1 MSASQTL
8 ESYIASFKRQKRSS
22 LAVPMRVYRPR
33 VEREIPSIGSSIDTE
48 ALLRSDTSELVKQEV
63 KRIRE
68 KSKHRKNVHSMPLAV
83 IQENSE
89 LRVRAGY
96 NIHDYL
102 PGSMGFSYR
111 KAERPRQMPVHMGRR
126 VAPVMMDKQSTVSSV
141 DTEAL
146 LQSSDDEIDEENFPI
161 SKLTKELLEQRT
173 MESISPRYNPVV
185 SISNTSRAS
194 PLPGPMI
201 SPSPDLTSHVRTM
214 SVPLARARKLSEPA
228 SVVVENNRQVLL
240 CPSQRSEEKAS
251 LESTLQKCLGAQSS
265 LFHGQKDLP
274 ATVTPKFNNKRSL
287 PFARRRNEARPSDER
302 QSEERPSAASDQ
314 SEALEGVSGNTRR
327 KAHKNYVKLKVCTCI
342 LAGILGTHKPGC
354 KVTTVT
360 ALLPSKDSPNS
371 SSGSLC
377 NLKSGTTH
385 SYFHSTHSGSNSM
398 IEDTKPRRRL
408 SLLEAILVIQR
419 RVREFLSHRRKQLPR
434 ITEESLAYSRSTN
447 DRSNCDIDK
456 ATKSIRTAIGF
467 LHELK
472 SPPVCETTDLLS
484 LEELD
489 SEGLNASDEDQ
500 LGKLMRLGDMHEVKT
515 SFSELMQ
522 RESGETLWIDVSS
535 TSIDPLGSK
544 EIALS

>member
-33 VEREIPSIGSSIDTE
+33 VEQTVISIGSSIDTE

-63 KRIRE
+63 KRVRE
-68 KSKHRKNVHSMPLAV
+68 RSKHRKNVHSMPLAV
-83 IQENSE
+83 IQENNE
-89 LRVRAGY
+89 LRARPGY

-102 PGSMGFSYR
+102 PGSSGFSYMR
-111 KAERPRQMPVHMGRR
+111 VERPRQMPARLGRR
-126 VAPVMMDKQSTVSSV
+126 VTAVPMDKQSTVSSV

-228 SVVVENNRQVLL
+228 AVMVENNRQVLL

-265 LFHGQKDLP
+265 LFQGQRDLP

-287 PFARRRNEARPSDER
+287 PFVRRQSEARPSEN
-302 QSEERPSAASDQ
+302 EGRPSAASDQ
-314 SEALEGVSGNTRR
+314 SEALEGVNPRP
-327 KAHKNYVKLKVCTCI
+327 KQHKTYVKLKICTCI

-360 ALLPSKDSPNS
+360 ALLPTKDSPNS

-385 SYFHSTHSGSNSM
+385 SHFHSTHSGSNSL

-408 SLLEAILVIQR
+408 SLLEAIIVIQR
-419 RVREFLSHRRKQLPR
+419 QVRKFLLRLRKQPLPR

-467 LHELK
+467 LRGLK

-484 LEELD
+484 LDELEP
-489 SEGLNASDEDQ
+489 EGLNASEDQ
-500 LGKLMRLGDMHEVKT
+500 LGKLMRPDDLHEAKT
-515 SFSELMQ
+515 SLSELLQ

-544 EIALS
+544 ELAL

>member
-22 LAVPMRVYRPR
+22 YAAPVRVYRPK
-33 VEREIPSIGSSIDTE
+33 VEPTAVSISSSIDTE
-48 ALLRSDTSELVKQEV
+48 ALLRSDASELVKQEV
-63 KRIRE
+63 KRVRE
-68 KSKHRKNVHSMPLAV
+68 RSKHRKNVHSMPLAV
-83 IQENSE
+83 IQENNE
-89 LRVRAGY
+89 LRVRPGY

-102 PGSMGFSYR
+102 PGSSGFSYMR
-111 KAERPRQMPVHMGRR
+111 VERRRQLPVRLGHRA
-126 VAPVMMDKQSTVSSV
+126 APVDKQSTVSSV

-146 LQSSDDEIDEENFPI
+146 LQSSDDEFEEENFPI

-214 SVPLARARKLSEPA
+214 SMPLARARKLSEPA

-287 PFARRRNEARPSDER
+287 PFVRRQSEARPS
-302 QSEERPSAASDQ
+302 EEGRPSAASDQ
-314 SEALEGVSGNTRR
+314 SEALEGANPRP
-327 KAHKNYVKLKVCTCI
+327 KPHKTYVKLKVCTCI
-342 LAGILGTHKPGC
+342 LAGLLGTHKPGC

-360 ALLPSKDSPNS
+360 ALLPNKDSPNS

-385 SYFHSTHSGSNSM
+385 SYFHSTHSGSNSL
-398 IEDTKPRRRL
+398 IEDPKPRRRL
-408 SLLEAILVIQR
+408 SLLEAIIVIQR
-419 RVREFLSHRRKQLPR
+419 QVRKFLSQRRKQPLRR

-467 LHELK
+467 LRGLK

-484 LEELD
+484 LDELEP
-489 SEGLNASDEDQ
+489 EGLNVSEDQ
-500 LGKLMRLGDMHEVKT
+500 LGKLMRPDDFQEAKT
-515 SFSELMQ
+515 SLSELLQ

-535 TSIDPLGSK
+535 TSLDPLGSK
-544 EIALS
+544 ELAL